1 MRPMIRTAMKNTTS
15 ISKQKFKESVKDS
28 KDSDKKGKGKSAGND
43 EVEEDD
49 EGQSTSS
56 KSKKKNTGGQRSP
69 SPEFAQN
76 SSSAPKR
83 LNDIAQA
90 PPQFSSAPR
99 LQRLVQKAKEKKSK
113 EVDDDEND
121 DANGIVSAQQK
132 RMMELEREKA
142 INRYR
147 SLKEAKL
154 KDRQISG

>member
-15 ISKQKFKESVKDS
+15 ISKQKFKESVKES
-28 KDSDKKGKGKSAGND
+28 KDSNKNGKGKSSGNEED
-43 EVEEDD
+43 EEDD

-56 KSKKKNTGGQRSP
+56 KSKKKNTGGRRSP

-113 EVDDDEND
+113 EVNDDEND

-154 KDRQISG
+154 KDRQTSG

>member
-28 KDSDKKGKGKSAGND
+28 KDSDKKGKGKSSGND

>member
-28 KDSDKKGKGKSAGND
+28 KDSVKKGKGKSSGND

-56 KSKKKNTGGQRSP
+56 KSKKKNTGGRRSP

-113 EVDDDEND
+113 EVDDEEND

-154 KDRQISG
+154 KDRQISV

>member
-28 KDSDKKGKGKSAGND
+28 KDSDKKGKGKSSGND

-154 KDRQISG
+154 KDRQISV

>member
-15 ISKQKFKESVKDS
+15 ISKQKFKESVKHS
-28 KDSDKKGKGKSAGND
+28 KDSDKKGKGKSSGND
-43 EVEEDD
+43 EVQEDD

-56 KSKKKNTGGQRSP
+56 KSKKKNTGGRRSP

-113 EVDDDEND
+113 EVNDDEND

-154 KDRQISG
+154 KDRQISV